1 MHVRIS
7 GAKSLTER
15 RWLAERDDFGAH
27 LPIGI
32 ATRGRIRI
40 DGTRTGLPPCSH
52 RAACGTAVDPHD
64 KHSPPSGKSWRHA
77 RGDRRRRDIGD
88 SVSNAIPTTERL
100 DAAQCGS
107 VREGERADSR
117 IARAPGSH
125 LTHAAPRRDAREA
138 RDPPAVRIPYYCGVK
153 SFYL

>member
-64 KHSPPSGKSWRHA
+64 KHSPRPAS
-77 RGDRRRRDIGD
+77 RGGTLGATGADAT
-88 SVSNAIPTTERL
+88 SAI
-100 DAAQCGS
+100 Q
-107 VREGERADSR
+107 
-117 IARAPGSH
+117 
-125 LTHAAPRRDAREA
+125 
-138 RDPPAVRIPYYCGVK
+138 
-153 SFYL
+153 

>member
-40 DGTRTGLPPCSH
+40 DGTRTGLPPCGVWH
-52 RAACGTAVDPHD
+52 GRRPTRQALA
-64 KHSPPSGKSWRHA
+64 PSGKSWRHA

-100 DAAQCGS
+100 DAALTGAMRFGS
-107 VREGERADSR
+107 RGIAGGSSR
-117 IARAPGSH
+117 IPRAPPPGRPVAVRPVTPRH
-125 LTHAAPRRDAREA
+125 APRAA
-138 RDPPAVRIPYYCGVK
+138 
-153 SFYL
+153 

>member
-40 DGTRTGLPPCSH
+40 DGTRTGLPPCGVWH
-52 RAACGTAVDPHD
+52 GRRPTRQALA
-64 KHSPPSGKSWRHA
+64 PSGKSWRHA

-117 IARAPGSH
+117 IARAPGSPH
-125 LTHAAPRRDAREA
+125 TRRAAAREA
-138 RDPPAVRIPYYCGVK
+138 
-153 SFYL
+153 